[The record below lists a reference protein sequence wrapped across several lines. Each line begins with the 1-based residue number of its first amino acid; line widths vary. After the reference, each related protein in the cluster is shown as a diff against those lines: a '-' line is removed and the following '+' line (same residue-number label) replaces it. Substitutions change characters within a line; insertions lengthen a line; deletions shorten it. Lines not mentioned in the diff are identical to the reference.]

1 MTASSPKA
9 AAKSGTN
16 VGVACV
22 TQDRPE
28 DVATLID
35 ALRVQTDPV
44 ASLSLVDAGRTPLD
58 EAELRE
64 RIGGAF
70 ELNYRRSEANLGGA
84 GGFAL
89 AILTALASGAQ
100 QVWLMD
106 DDAHPEDPDC
116 LRILRAAARDRGL
129 AVVSPLIV
137 APQDHSLLS
146 FPYRLEG
153 GITHRRAD
161 LEPLGFLD
169 SYANFFNGALVDES
183 VFFRVGLPDLKLF
196 LRGDEVDF
204 LVRLRRSGL
213 PFGTV
218 TTTAVSHPP
227 GWDEEHVVVPGRL
240 QVLIPPGE
248 FKQRHFFRNRGYV
261 SWHYKRVVQLGAD
274 AIGYPAHYLRNRDL
288 KGLRTWAKLY
298 TDGMRG
304 RGFGGPR

>member
-1 MTASSPKA
+1 MTETSSRATDRSGA
-9 AAKSGTN
+9 A

-22 TQDRPE
+22 TQDRPA
-28 DVATLID
+28 DVDILID
-35 ALRVQTDPV
+35 ALRSQTEPV
-44 ASLSLVDAGRTPLD
+44 ASLSLVDAGRTALD
-58 EAELRE
+58 EERLRE

-70 ELNYRRSEANLGGA
+70 DLHYRRSVANLGGA

-89 AILTALASGAQ
+89 AILTALSTGAK

-116 LRILRAAARDRGL
+116 LRVLRAAAEQRGL

-137 APQDHSLLS
+137 APQDHELLA
-146 FPYRLEG
+146 FPFRLEG

-161 LEPLGFLD
+161 LVPLEFLD

-183 VFFRVGLPDLKLF
+183 VFFTVGLPDLKLF

-227 GWDEEHVVVPGRL
+227 GWEEEHVVIPGKL
-240 QVLIPPGE
+240 QVLIPPGD

-288 KGLRTWAKLY
+288 AGLRRWARLY

>member
-1 MTASSPKA
+1 MTQTSSRSTDHA
-9 AAKSGTN
+9 GGA

-28 DVATLID
+28 DVLTLIA
-35 ALRVQTDPV
+35 ALRGQTEPV

-58 EAELRE
+58 ESLLRE

-70 ELNYRRSEANLGGA
+70 ELNYRRSLANLGGA

-89 AILTALASGAQ
+89 AILTALSTGAE

-116 LRILRAAARDRGL
+116 LRVLREAARQRGL

-137 APQDHSLLS
+137 APQDHELLS

-161 LEPLGFLD
+161 LEPLGFLE

-183 VFFRVGLPDLKLF
+183 VFFVVGLPDLKLF

-227 GWDEEHVVVPGRL
+227 GWEEEHVVVPGRL

-261 SWHYKRVVQLGAD
+261 SWRYKRVVQLGAD
-274 AIGYPAHYLRNRDL
+274 AIGYPAHYLKQRDL
-288 KGLRTWAKLY
+288 PGLRRWLRLY

>member
-1 MTASSPKA
+1 MTESTARASDRPDA
-9 AAKSGTN
+9 N
-16 VGVACV
+16 VSVACV

-28 DVATLID
+28 DVAALID
-35 ALRVQTDPV
+35 ALRVQTDPI
-44 ASLSLVDAGRTPLD
+44 ASLCLVDAGRTALD
-58 EAELRE
+58 EAALGE

-70 ELNYRRSEANLGGA
+70 TLHYRRSEANLGGA

-89 AILTALASGAQ
+89 AILTALASGAD

-106 DDAHPEDPDC
+106 DDAHPEDPVC
-116 LRILRAAARDRGL
+116 LHTLREAARERGL

-137 APQDHSLLS
+137 APQDHDALA
-146 FPYRLEG
+146 FPFRLDG

-161 LEPLGFLD
+161 LEPLGFIA
-169 SYANFFNGALVDES
+169 SYANFFNGALMDES

-204 LVRLRRSGL
+204 LVRLRKSGL

-227 GWDEEHVVVPGRL
+227 GWDEEHVVIPGKL

-261 SWHYKRVVQLGAD
+261 SWRYKRVVQLVAD
-274 AIGYPAHYLRNRDL
+274 AIGYPAHYARHRDL
-288 KGLRTWAKLY
+288 PGLVRWARLY
-298 TDGMRG
+298 GNGMRG

>member
-1 MTASSPKA
+1 MTENSARA
-9 AAKSGTN
+9 TDHEGAR

-22 TQDRPE
+22 TQDRPG
-28 DVATLID
+28 DVETLID
-35 ALRVQTDPV
+35 ALRVQTEPV
-44 ASLSLVDAGRTPLD
+44 ASLCLVDAGRAALD
-58 EAELRE
+58 EDRLRQ

-70 ELNYRRSEANLGGA
+70 ALHYRRSEANLGGA

-89 AILTALASGAQ
+89 AILTALAAGSE

-106 DDAHPEDPDC
+106 DDAHPEDPEC
-116 LRILRAAARDRGL
+116 LAVLRTAARERDL

-227 GWDEEHVVVPGRL
+227 GWDEEHVVVPGKL

-274 AIGYPAHYLRNRDL
+274 AIGYPAHYIKTRDL
-288 KGLRTWAKLY
+288 KGLRTWARLY